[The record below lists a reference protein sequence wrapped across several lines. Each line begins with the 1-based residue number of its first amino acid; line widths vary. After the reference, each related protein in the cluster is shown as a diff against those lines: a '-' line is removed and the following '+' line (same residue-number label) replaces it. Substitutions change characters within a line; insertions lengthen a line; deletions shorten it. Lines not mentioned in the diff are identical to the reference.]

1 MAILY
6 KNLRASI
13 VNLFPLIVLYY
24 LSLSEIDTHFSN
36 MFEILSFNL
45 QIIIIYY
52 WMLKNSNVLGNGHI
66 FFAGII
72 NDVVQSLPI
81 GISSLDYLLLSAI
94 AVFIRNRTII
104 YNLIYDWISF
114 FIAILIVGSIN
125 YIILV
130 YIFNIPIVYNSLLLG
145 LFATFLVYPLLAKI
159 LSWIDNI
166 VQVSINDK
174 QNQ

>member
-1 MAILY
+1 M
-6 KNLRASI
+6 
-13 VNLFPLIVLYY
+13 
-24 LSLSEIDTHFSN
+24 LSNSKYNFVFDESY
-36 MFEILSFNL
+36 LSFN
-45 QIIIIYY
+45 ISYAI
-52 WMLKNSNVLGNGHI
+52 I
-66 FFAGII
+66 FFWSLKRPEYFGYGFIFLAGIL
-72 NDVVQSLPI
+72 NDVIQNNPL
-81 GISSLDYLLLSAI
+81 GISSVEYLLICALTAF
-94 AVFIRNRTII
+94 VRGRII
-104 YNLIYDWISF
+104 LQNLIYDWIF
-114 FIAILIVGSIN
+114 FLISILIVGSIN